1 MHSVGLAR
9 CRSAILIFTMLISVL
24 CLMAAFAVAQVTS
37 SQPAQGQVPA
47 ALNGAQPQSSSQ
59 IPSGQGTTTP
69 QPATENSAAQQSSTP
84 PTAQQPTTQE
94 PTTEDPNTVGPPAN
108 DESGMFVFKQQVEEV
123 VLQATVVDDS
133 RRLVS
138 NLAKNDFLVYED
150 GSQQPITSF
159 RKEDVPVA
167 VGIVIDNSG
176 SMRDKRDKVNQA
188 VLNLIRAINPQDQIF
203 VVNFSR
209 NPYLD
214 QDFTSD
220 INLLD
225 RALKQVSTQG
235 STALYDAIVASAI
248 HLNNN
253 TKFDKKVLLV
263 VTDGQ
268 DNMSQQTLQEATRR
282 LQQNNG
288 PTVYAIGLMGGGP
301 QAPGRQALQSLAD
314 ATGGTAFFPDTLDQV
329 NTISRDIARDIR
341 NQYAI
346 AYKPRNPDTKHQYQ
360 SIRVEARAPGYGR
373 LTVRT
378 RTGMYGSQSPAQTA
392 N

>member
-1 MHSVGLAR
+1 MPVDGRARLNSVV
-9 CRSAILIFTMLISVL
+9 LIF
-24 CLMAAFAVAQVTS
+24 AVTVFLGALALAQANT
-37 SQPAQGQVPA
+37 SQPAQQDSLQNSQGSKAQTSVEPA
-47 ALNGAQPQSSSQ
+47 AVQPSTAQPSAAD
-59 IPSGQGTTTP
+59 
-69 QPATENSAAQQSSTP
+69 PAT
-84 PTAQQPTTQE
+84 QQPTTQE
-94 PTTEDPNTVGPPAN
+94 PTADDPNTVGPTAN
-108 DESGMFVFKQQVEEV
+108 DEGGMFVFKQQVNEV

-138 NLAKNDFLVYED
+138 NLGKNDFAVYED

-159 RKEDVPVA
+159 HREDVPVA

-176 SMRDKRDKVNQA
+176 SMRDKREKVNQA

-209 NPYLD
+209 NSYLD

-220 INLLD
+220 VNLLD

-235 STALYDAIVASAI
+235 STALYDAIVASAV
-248 HLNNN
+248 HLRNN

-263 VTDGQ
+263 ITDGQ

-282 LQQNNG
+282 LQETNG
-288 PTVYAIGLMGGGP
+288 PTVYAIGLMRGGP
-301 QAPGRQALQSLAD
+301 QAPGRQSLQSLAD

-329 NTISRDIARDIR
+329 DTISRDVAHDIR

-346 AYKPRNPDTKHQYQ
+346 AYKPLNPDAKRSYQ
-360 SIRVEARAPGYGR
+360 TVRVEARAPGYGR

-378 RTGMYGSQSPAQTA
+378 RTGTYGEQSPTQTA

>member
-1 MHSVGLAR
+1 MHAVGLAR
-9 CRSAILIFTMLISVL
+9 PNWAVSILFLIILTTLSA
-24 CLMAAFAVAQVTS
+24 AAQVS
-37 SQPAQGQVPA
+37 ASQPAPPATAPA
-47 ALNGAQPQSSSQ
+47 ANTSAQPTQ
-59 IPSGQGTTTP
+59 
-69 QPATENSAAQQSSTP
+69 QPANQPSASDQSTQ
-84 PTAQQPTTQE
+84 PTTTQE
-94 PTTEDPNTVGPPAN
+94 PTAEDPNTVGPPAN
-108 DESGMFVFKQQVEEV
+108 DEGGMFVFKQQVEEV

-138 NLAKNDFLVYED
+138 NLAKNDFAVYEG

-159 RKEDVPVA
+159 HQEEVPVA

-176 SMRDKRDKVNQA
+176 SMRDKREKVNQA

-209 NPYLD
+209 NYYLD

-225 RALKQVSTQG
+225 RALQQVSTRG
-235 STALYDAIVASAI
+235 STALYDAIVASAV
-248 HLNNN
+248 HLANN
-253 TKFDKKVLLV
+253 TKFEKKVLLV

-268 DNMSQQTLQEATRR
+268 DNMSQETLREATRR
-282 LQQNNG
+282 LQEKNG

-301 QAPGRQALQSLAD
+301 QSPGRSALQSLAD
-314 ATGGTAFFPDTLDQV
+314 ATGGAAFFPDTLDQV
-329 NTISRDIARDIR
+329 DTISRDIAHDIR

-346 AYKPRNPDTKHQYQ
+346 AYKPRNQDAQHAYQ
-360 SIRVEARAPGYGR
+360 SVRVEARAPGYGR

-378 RTGMYGSQSPAQTA
+378 RTGTYGEPSPTQTA

>member
-1 MHSVGLAR
+1 MHPVGFVRRNWAVSIFVVTVLIAA
-9 CRSAILIFTMLISVL
+9 SAT
-24 CLMAAFAVAQVTS
+24 AQVSS
-37 SQPAQGQVPA
+37 SQPAQA
-47 ALNGAQPQSSSQ
+47 APMPGSSNAAQPQPSPQNSQ
-59 IPSGQGTTTP
+59 AS
-69 QPATENSAAQQSSTP
+69 PAES
-84 PTAQQPTTQE
+84 AQQPSAQE
-94 PTTEDPNTVGPPAN
+94 PTAEDPNTVGPPAN
-108 DESGMFVFKQQVEEV
+108 DDSGMFVFKQQVNEV

-138 NLAKNDFLVYED
+138 NLGKNDFAIYED

-159 RKEDVPVA
+159 HREDVPVA
-167 VGIVIDNSG
+167 VGIVVDNSG
-176 SMRDKRDKVNQA
+176 SMRDKREKVNQA
-188 VLNLIRAINPQDQIF
+188 VLNLIRNINPQDQIF

-209 NPYLD
+209 NSYLD

-235 STALYDAIVASAI
+235 STALYDAIVASAV

-268 DNMSQQTLQEATRR
+268 DNMSQESLQEATRR
-282 LQQNNG
+282 LQQGNG

-301 QAPGRQALQSLAD
+301 QAPGRSALQSLAD
-314 ATGGTAFFPDTLDQV
+314 ATGGAAFFPATLDQV
-329 NTISRDIARDIR
+329 DTISRDIAHDIR

-346 AYKPRNPDTKHQYQ
+346 AYKPRNQDAKHSYE
-360 SIRVEARAPGYGR
+360 SVRVEARAPGYGR

-378 RTGMYGSQSPAQTA
+378 RTGTYGEQSSAQTA

>member
-1 MHSVGLAR
+1 MHAVGLVR
-9 CRSAILIFTMLISVL
+9 RNSAVPSLILLILI
-24 CLMAAFAVAQVTS
+24 AASAVAQVTPA
-37 SQPAQGQVPA
+37 QPAPPAGNGSVAQPTSPQNTPGSTAQGSTVPPSDAPA
-47 ALNGAQPQSSSQ
+47 AP
-59 IPSGQGTTTP
+59 P
-69 QPATENSAAQQSSTP
+69 SAADQAT
-84 PTAQQPTTQE
+84 QPTTQE
-94 PTTEDPNTVGPPAN
+94 PTAEDPNTAGPTAN
-108 DESGMFVFKQQVEEV
+108 DDSGMFVFKQQVNEV

-138 NLAKNDFLVYED
+138 NLGKNDFAVYED
-150 GSQQPITSF
+150 GSPQPITSF
-159 RKEDVPVA
+159 HREDVPVA

-176 SMRDKRDKVNQA
+176 SMRDKREKVNQA

-209 NPYLD
+209 NSYLD

-220 INLLD
+220 INLLGS
-225 RALKQVSTQG
+225 ALKQVSTQG
-235 STALYDAIVASAI
+235 STALYDAIVASAV

-263 VTDGQ
+263 ITDGQ
-268 DNMSQQTLQEATRR
+268 DNMSQETLPEAARR
-282 LQQNNG
+282 LQQSSG

-301 QAPGRQALQSLAD
+301 QAPGRSALQSLAD
-314 ATGGTAFFPDTLDQV
+314 ATGGAAFFPDTLDQV
-329 NTISRDIARDIR
+329 DTISRDIAHDIR

-346 AYKPRNPDTKHQYQ
+346 AYKPLNQDAKHSYQ
-360 SIRVEARAPGYGR
+360 SVRVEARAPGYGR

-378 RTGMYGSQSPAQTA
+378 RTGTYGEQSPTQTA

>member
-1 MHSVGLAR
+1 VQVP
-9 CRSAILIFTMLISVL
+9 T
-24 CLMAAFAVAQVTS
+24 AAAASNNAQSQS
-37 SQPAQGQVPA
+37 SPQNSPLSNQDSTAQPPAQ
-47 ALNGAQPQSSSQ
+47 
-59 IPSGQGTTTP
+59 
-69 QPATENSAAQQSSTP
+69 QPATQPST
-84 PTAQQPTTQE
+84 TDQTTQE
-94 PTTEDPNTVGPPAN
+94 PRAEDPNTVGPPAN
-108 DESGMFVFKQQVEEV
+108 DEGGMFVFKQQVNEV

-138 NLAKNDFLVYED
+138 NLGKNDFSVYED
-150 GSQQPITSF
+150 GSQRPITSF
-159 RKEDVPVA
+159 HREDVPVA

-176 SMRDKRDKVNQA
+176 SMRDKREKVNQA

-209 NPYLD
+209 NSYLD

-220 INLLD
+220 ISLLD

-235 STALYDAIVASAI
+235 STALYDAIVASAV
-248 HLNNN
+248 HLNN
-253 TKFDKKVLLV
+253 TKFEKKVLLV

-268 DNMSQQTLQEATRR
+268 DNMSQETLQEATRR

-288 PTVYAIGLMGGGP
+288 PTVYAIGLMGAGP
-301 QAPGRQALQSLAD
+301 QSQGRQALQSLAA
-314 ATGGTAFFPDTLDQV
+314 ATGGAAFFPDTPDQV
-329 NTISRDIARDIR
+329 DTISRDIARDIR

-346 AYKPRNPDTKHQYQ
+346 AYKPDNQDAQHSYQ
-360 SIRVEARAPGYGR
+360 SVRVVARAPGYGR

-378 RTGMYGSQSPAQTA
+378 RTGTYGEQSPSQTA

>member
-94 PTTEDPNTVGPPAN
+94 PTAEDPNTVGPPAN

-176 SMRDKRDKVNQA
+176 S
-188 VLNLIRAINPQDQIF
+188 L
-203 VVNFSR
+203 
-209 NPYLD
+209 
-214 QDFTSD
+214 
-220 INLLD
+220 
-225 RALKQVSTQG
+225 
-235 STALYDAIVASAI
+235 
-248 HLNNN
+248 
-253 TKFDKKVLLV
+253 
-263 VTDGQ
+263 
-268 DNMSQQTLQEATRR
+268 
-282 LQQNNG
+282 
-288 PTVYAIGLMGGGP
+288 
-301 QAPGRQALQSLAD
+301 D
-314 ATGGTAFFPDTLDQV
+314 ATERQV
-329 NTISRDIARDIR
+329 HGVFAALR
-341 NQYAI
+341 
-346 AYKPRNPDTKHQYQ
+346 
-360 SIRVEARAPGYGR
+360 G
-373 LTVRT
+373 
-378 RTGMYGSQSPAQTA
+378 SPAL
-392 N
+392 

>member
-1 MHSVGLAR
+1 MHAVGLAR
-9 CRSAILIFTMLISVL
+9 PNAAVSILIVMVL
-24 CLMAAFAVAQVTS
+24 TATLAIAQAS
-37 SQPAQGQVPA
+37 PSQPASPA
-47 ALNGAQPQSSSQ
+47 TSPATNNTAQPSAAPPSEPSVAGQST
-59 IPSGQGTTTP
+59 PSTTT
-69 QPATENSAAQQSSTP
+69 E
-84 PTAQQPTTQE
+84 E
-94 PTTEDPNTVGPPAN
+94 PRAEDPNTVGPPAN
-108 DESGMFVFKQQVEEV
+108 DEGGMFVFKQEVNEV

-138 NLAKNDFLVYED
+138 NLGKNDFAVYEG
-150 GSQQPITSF
+150 GSQQSITSF
-159 RKEDVPVA
+159 HREDVPVA

-176 SMRDKRDKVNQA
+176 SLRDKREKVNQA
-188 VLNLIRAINPQDQIF
+188 VLNLIRNINSQDQIF

-209 NPYLD
+209 NSYLD

-220 INLLD
+220 INLLN

-235 STALYDAIVASAI
+235 STALYDAIVASAV

-268 DNMSQQTLQEATRR
+268 DNMSQETLQEATRR

-301 QAPGRQALQSLAD
+301 QAPGRQALQSLAT
-314 ATGGTAFFPDTLDQV
+314 ATGGAAFFPDTLDQV
-329 NTISRDIARDIR
+329 DTISRDIAHDIR

-346 AYKPRNPDTKHQYQ
+346 AYKPRNPDAKNSYQ
-360 SIRVEARAPGYGR
+360 SVRVEARSPGYGR

-378 RTGMYGSQSPAQTA
+378 RTGTYGEQSPTQTA

>member
-1 MHSVGLAR
+1 MHAVGLAR
-9 CRSAILIFTMLISVL
+9 LNSAVSALIVI
-24 CLMAAFAVAQVTS
+24 CLTAASAVAQAS
-37 SQPAQGQVPA
+37 PSQPVQVPTA
-47 ALNGAQPQSSSQ
+47 AAASNNAQSQSSPQNSPLSNQ
-59 IPSGQGTTTP
+59 DSTAQRPAQ
-69 QPATENSAAQQSSTP
+69 QPATQPST
-84 PTAQQPTTQE
+84 TDQTTQE
-94 PTTEDPNTVGPPAN
+94 PRAEDPNTVGPPAN
-108 DESGMFVFKQQVEEV
+108 DEGGMFVFKQQVNEV

-138 NLAKNDFLVYED
+138 NLGKNDFSVYED
-150 GSQQPITSF
+150 GSQRPITSF
-159 RKEDVPVA
+159 HREDVPVA

-176 SMRDKRDKVNQA
+176 SMRDKREKVNQA

-209 NPYLD
+209 NSYLD

-220 INLLD
+220 ISLLD

-235 STALYDAIVASAI
+235 STALYDAIVASAV
-248 HLNNN
+248 HLNN
-253 TKFDKKVLLV
+253 TKFEKKVLLV

-268 DNMSQQTLQEATRR
+268 DNMSQETLQEATRR

-288 PTVYAIGLMGGGP
+288 PTVYAIGLMGAGP
-301 QAPGRQALQSLAD
+301 QSPGRQALQSLAD
-314 ATGGTAFFPDTLDQV
+314 ATGGAAFFPDTIDQV
-329 NTISRDIARDIR
+329 DTISRDIARDIR

-346 AYKPRNPDTKHQYQ
+346 AYKPGNQDAQHSYQ
-360 SIRVEARAPGYGR
+360 SVRVVARAPGYGR

-378 RTGMYGSQSPAQTA
+378 RTGTYGEQSPSQTA

>member
-1 MHSVGLAR
+1 MHAVGLAR
-9 CRSAILIFTMLISVL
+9 LNSAVSALIVI
-24 CLMAAFAVAQVTS
+24 CLTAASAVAQAS
-37 SQPAQGQVPA
+37 PSQPVQVPTA
-47 ALNGAQPQSSSQ
+47 AAASNNAQSQPSPQNSPLSNQDSTAQPRAQ
-59 IPSGQGTTTP
+59 
-69 QPATENSAAQQSSTP
+69 QPATQPSTTDQST
-84 PTAQQPTTQE
+84 QPTTQE
-94 PTTEDPNTVGPPAN
+94 PRAEDPNTVGPPAN
-108 DESGMFVFKQQVEEV
+108 DEGGMFVFKQQVNEV

-138 NLAKNDFLVYED
+138 NLGKNDFAVYED

-159 RKEDVPVA
+159 HREDVPVA

-176 SMRDKRDKVNQA
+176 SMRDKREKVNQA

-209 NPYLD
+209 NSYLD

-235 STALYDAIVASAI
+235 STALYDAIVASAV
-248 HLNNN
+248 HLNN
-253 TKFDKKVLLV
+253 TKFEKKVLLV

-268 DNMSQQTLQEATRR
+268 DNMSQETLQEATRR
-282 LQQNNG
+282 LQQSNG
-288 PTVYAIGLMGGGP
+288 PTVYAIGLMGAGL
-301 QAPGRQALQSLAD
+301 QSPGRQALQSLAD
-314 ATGGTAFFPDTLDQV
+314 ATGGAAFFPDTIDQV
-329 NTISRDIARDIR
+329 DTISRDIARDIR

-346 AYKPRNPDTKHQYQ
+346 AYKPRNQDAQHSYQ
-360 SIRVEARAPGYGR
+360 SVHVVARAPGYGR

-378 RTGMYGSQSPAQTA
+378 RTGTYGEQSPTQTA

>member
-1 MHSVGLAR
+1 MHAVGLAR
-9 CRSAILIFTMLISVL
+9 LKSAVSILFV
-24 CLMAAFAVAQVTS
+24 MALTATFAIAQAS
-37 SQPAQGQVPA
+37 PSQPASPA
-47 ALNGAQPQSSSQ
+47 TNSTAQPSQSPPSQ
-59 IPSGQGTTTP
+59 PSAAGQSTQST
-69 QPATENSAAQQSSTP
+69 ATEE
-84 PTAQQPTTQE
+84 PTA
-94 PTTEDPNTVGPPAN
+94 EDPNTVGPPAN
-108 DESGMFVFKQQVEEV
+108 DEGGMFVFKQQVNEV

-138 NLAKNDFLVYED
+138 NLGKNDFAVYEG

-159 RKEDVPVA
+159 HREDVPVA

-176 SMRDKRDKVNQA
+176 SMRDKREKVNQA
-188 VLNLIRAINPQDQIF
+188 VLNLIRNINPKDQIF

-235 STALYDAIVASAI
+235 STALYDAIVASAT

-268 DNMSQQTLQEATRR
+268 DNMSQETLQEATRR

-314 ATGGTAFFPDTLDQV
+314 ATGGAAFFPDTLDQV
-329 NTISRDIARDIR
+329 DTISRDIAHDIR

-346 AYKPRNPDTKHQYQ
+346 AYKPRNPDAKNSYQ
-360 SIRVEARAPGYGR
+360 SVRVEARSPGYGR

-378 RTGMYGSQSPAQTA
+378 RTGTYGEPSPTQTA

>member
-1 MHSVGLAR
+1 MHSADLSRLNSLV
-9 CRSAILIFTMLISVL
+9 SIFVATV
-24 CLMAAFAVAQVTS
+24 LMAVSATAQVS
-37 SQPAQGQVPA
+37 SSLSAQATPTPESGNIAQPTASPQNNRGSTAEPAQRPA
-47 ALNGAQPQSSSQ
+47 ISPSPADQS
-59 IPSGQGTTTP
+59 
-69 QPATENSAAQQSSTP
+69 AQQQS
-84 PTAQQPTTQE
+84 TQE
-94 PTTEDPNTVGPPAN
+94 PTAEDPNTVGPPAN
-108 DESGMFVFKQQVEEV
+108 DEGGMFVFKQQVNEV

-138 NLAKNDFLVYED
+138 NLGKSDFAVYED

-159 RKEDVPVA
+159 HREDVPVA

-176 SMRDKRDKVNQA
+176 SMRDKREKVNQA
-188 VLNLIRAINPQDQIF
+188 VLNLIRNIGPQDQIF

-209 NPYLD
+209 NSYLD

-220 INLLD
+220 VNLLD

-235 STALYDAIVASAI
+235 STALYDAIIASAV

-268 DNMSQQTLQEATRR
+268 DNMSQETLQEATRH

-288 PTVYAIGLMGGGP
+288 PTVYAIGLMGGAA
-301 QAPGRQALQSLAD
+301 QAPGRSALQSLAD
-314 ATGGTAFFPDTLDQV
+314 ATGGAAFFPDTLDQV
-329 NTISRDIARDIR
+329 DTISRDIAHDIR

-346 AYKPRNPDTKHQYQ
+346 AYKPRNPDAQHSYQ
-360 SIRVEARAPGYGR
+360 SVRVEARAPGYGR

-378 RTGMYGSQSPAQTA
+378 RTGTYGEPSPTQTA

>member
-1 MHSVGLAR
+1 
-9 CRSAILIFTMLISVL
+9 
-24 CLMAAFAVAQVTS
+24 
-37 SQPAQGQVPA
+37 
-47 ALNGAQPQSSSQ
+47 
-59 IPSGQGTTTP
+59 
-69 QPATENSAAQQSSTP
+69 
-84 PTAQQPTTQE
+84 
-94 PTTEDPNTVGPPAN
+94 
-108 DESGMFVFKQQVEEV
+108 
-123 VLQATVVDDS
+123 
-133 RRLVS
+133 
-138 NLAKNDFLVYED
+138 
-150 GSQQPITSF
+150 
-159 RKEDVPVA
+159 
-167 VGIVIDNSG
+167 
-176 SMRDKRDKVNQA
+176 
-188 VLNLIRAINPQDQIF
+188 LNLIRNINPKDQIF

-235 STALYDAIVASAI
+235 STALYDAIVASAV

-268 DNMSQQTLQEATRR
+268 DNMSQETLQEATRR

-314 ATGGTAFFPDTLDQV
+314 ATGGAAFFPETLDQV
-329 NTISRDIARDIR
+329 DTISRDVAHDIR

-346 AYKPRNPDTKHQYQ
+346 AYKPRNPDAKNSYQ
-360 SIRVEARAPGYGR
+360 SVRVEARAPGHSH

-378 RTGMYGSQSPAQTA
+378 RTGTYGEQSPAQTA

>member
-1 MHSVGLAR
+1 MHAVGLAR
-9 CRSAILIFTMLISVL
+9 LNSAVSALIVI
-24 CLMAAFAVAQVTS
+24 CLTAASAVAQQAS
-37 SQPAQGQVPA
+37 PSQPVQVPTA
-47 ALNGAQPQSSSQ
+47 AAASNNAQSQPSPQSSPLSNQ
-59 IPSGQGTTTP
+59 DSTAQPRAQ
-69 QPATENSAAQQSSTP
+69 QPATQPSTTDQST
-84 PTAQQPTTQE
+84 QPTTQE
-94 PTTEDPNTVGPPAN
+94 PRAEDPNTVGPPAN
-108 DESGMFVFKQQVEEV
+108 DEGGMFVFKQQVNEV

-138 NLAKNDFLVYED
+138 NLGKNDFAVYED

-159 RKEDVPVA
+159 HREDVPVA

-176 SMRDKRDKVNQA
+176 SMRDKREKVNQA

-209 NPYLD
+209 NSYLD

-235 STALYDAIVASAI
+235 STALYDAIVASAV
-248 HLNNN
+248 HLNN
-253 TKFDKKVLLV
+253 TKFEKKVLLV

-268 DNMSQQTLQEATRR
+268 DNMSQETLREATRR
-282 LQQNNG
+282 LQQSNG
-288 PTVYAIGLMGGGP
+288 PTVYAIGLMGAGL
-301 QAPGRQALQSLAD
+301 QSPGRQALQSLAD
-314 ATGGTAFFPDTLDQV
+314 ATGGAAFFPDTLDQV
-329 NTISRDIARDIR
+329 DTISRDIARDIR

-346 AYKPRNPDTKHQYQ
+346 AYKPRNQDAQHSYQ
-360 SIRVEARAPGYGR
+360 SVHVVARAPGYGR

-378 RTGMYGSQSPAQTA
+378 RTGTYGVQSPTQTA